1 MRKKNI
7 IYLSLI
13 AIACLL
19 LPAVATGQ
27 TKKSDIAGRVIEL
40 ATGEPVEQAT
50 VRLLHPQDSSMARGT
65 TSGRDGR
72 FTLRN
77 APAGRYLLHISFV
90 GFNPVYRDVRV
101 TGRKATVQVG
111 TLELTDA
118 SIPLGEAV
126 VVGKAPEVTFRND
139 TVEYNADSYK
149 LTEGAVLEDLLRK
162 MPGVEVGSDGKITV
176 NGKEIQKVMVDGKE
190 FFSDDPAIASKNLPA
205 KMIDKLQVLDKK
217 SDMARMTGF
226 DDGEEETVI
235 NLTVK
240 PGMKQGW
247 FGNAYAGYGSEDRY
261 EGNAM
266 VNRFVENDQITL
278 MGGANNTNNMG
289 FSDMASTMFSG
300 MGGRRG
306 GGGAGSGITSSGN
319 AGLNFSKEF
328 TPNLVLGG
336 NTRYARSDNE
346 AWGKSERRN
355 VLPGDSA
362 SYDHS
367 EANSRTKSDNIGVDF
382 RLEWQP
388 DTLTRLIFRPD
399 FSLSHSVS
407 DSQSDE
413 ITLDNERDTVN
424 TNRTSN
430 HSVSDGYNLGVNL
443 DFSRKLNSA
452 GRVFSMTLAGGSS
465 HTRSDG
471 ANRSDIVYFNQTDA
485 GRNSV
490 IDQRSRYENNGFNY
504 RVYLSWVEPLGNNN
518 FLQATYSL
526 SQRKQE
532 ALKYVYAPDA
542 DGIYNVLDTAYSQSY
557 RNNFINQRASLSFRS
572 RREKFNYTV
581 GLNLDPSYTSSENF
595 VGDTIL
601 SRLSR
606 TVVNLS
612 PMVRFNYLFDK
623 RTNLQVHYNG
633 RTSQPS
639 MTQLQPVAD
648 ISNPTNIRVGNPDLK
663 PRYTNNV
670 NIRFQRFEPERQ
682 RAFMVMASGSY
693 IVNDIVSY
701 ASYDAETGVKTTSYR
716 NVNGN
721 YNANLRMMLNTPLRN
736 KKFSASTTTMASFA
750 NSNGYINEARN
761 TNKNITLSE
770 RASIDFRSSLLDI
783 GLNGN
788 IRYNRVRNSLQAEND
803 LNTLNYGVGGY
814 TTLYLPLGIKVE
826 SDVTW
831 SANSGYGDG
840 FKLNETLWNASLSK
854 SFLKNNQGTLR
865 VKIYDILRQRSN
877 ISRSITANYTQDAEY
892 NTLGS
897 YFMVHFIYRFSL
909 FKGGATQ
916 SDARGPGRAGRRGP
930 MGTPTPPPPPPGR
943 SL

>member
-328 TPNLVLGG
+328 
-336 NTRYARSDNE
+336 
-346 AWGKSERRN
+346 
-355 VLPGDSA
+355 
-362 SYDHS
+362 
-367 EANSRTKSDNIGVDF
+367 
-382 RLEWQP
+382 
-388 DTLTRLIFRPD
+388 
-399 FSLSHSVS
+399 
-407 DSQSDE
+407 
-413 ITLDNERDTVN
+413 
-424 TNRTSN
+424 
-430 HSVSDGYNLGVNL
+430 
-443 DFSRKLNSA
+443 
-452 GRVFSMTLAGGSS
+452 
-465 HTRSDG
+465 
-471 ANRSDIVYFNQTDA
+471 
-485 GRNSV
+485 
-490 IDQRSRYENNGFNY
+490 
-504 RVYLSWVEPLGNNN
+504 
-518 FLQATYSL
+518 
-526 SQRKQE
+526 
-532 ALKYVYAPDA
+532 
-542 DGIYNVLDTAYSQSY
+542 
-557 RNNFINQRASLSFRS
+557 
-572 RREKFNYTV
+572 
-581 GLNLDPSYTSSENF
+581 
-595 VGDTIL
+595 
-601 SRLSR
+601 
-606 TVVNLS
+606 
-612 PMVRFNYLFDK
+612 
-623 RTNLQVHYNG
+623 
-633 RTSQPS
+633 
-639 MTQLQPVAD
+639 
-648 ISNPTNIRVGNPDLK
+648 
-663 PRYTNNV
+663 
-670 NIRFQRFEPERQ
+670 
-682 RAFMVMASGSY
+682 
-693 IVNDIVSY
+693 
-701 ASYDAETGVKTTSYR
+701 
-716 NVNGN
+716 
-721 YNANLRMMLNTPLRN
+721 
-736 KKFSASTTTMASFA
+736 
-750 NSNGYINEARN
+750 
-761 TNKNITLSE
+761 
-770 RASIDFRSSLLDI
+770 
-783 GLNGN
+783 
-788 IRYNRVRNSLQAEND
+788 
-803 LNTLNYGVGGY
+803 
-814 TTLYLPLGIKVE
+814 
-826 SDVTW
+826 
-831 SANSGYGDG
+831 
-840 FKLNETLWNASLSK
+840 
-854 SFLKNNQGTLR
+854 
-865 VKIYDILRQRSN
+865 
-877 ISRSITANYTQDAEY
+877 
-892 NTLGS
+892 
-897 YFMVHFIYRFSL
+897 
-909 FKGGATQ
+909 
-916 SDARGPGRAGRRGP
+916 
-930 MGTPTPPPPPPGR
+930 
-943 SL
+943 